1 MNMTILPDD
10 RTARARIRD
19 EALALFA
26 ERGPDAVTVRDI
38 AAAAGV
44 SPALVVRHYASKDGL
59 RTAVDDHVAQIFEV
73 MLAQV
78 TEPPAGDVLDPAAL
92 PTLADMVAG
101 NLPAGSPVPAYLGR
115 LLLAG
120 GPVGSAL
127 FRRLYAAARNALA
140 AMARAGSADIGEDPE
155 VRAAILLAND
165 LAVLILRAHLR
176 DVLGAD
182 PLSAAGMRRWG
193 AEVLS
198 IYRHGL
204 GGDAVRPN

>member
-1 MNMTILPDD
+1 MTLPDD

-19 EALALFA
+19 AALALFA

-38 AAAAGV
+38 ASAARV
-44 SPALVVRHYASKDGL
+44 SPALVVRHYTSKDGL
-59 RTAVDDHVAQIFEV
+59 RAAVDDHVAQVFEV
-73 MLAQV
+73 MLTQV
-78 TEPPAGDVLDPAAL
+78 TEPAAGNALDPATL

-101 NLPAGSPVPAYLGR
+101 NLPADSPIPAYLAR

-127 FRRLYAAARNALA
+127 FRRLYAVSQDALA
-140 AMARAGSADIGEDPE
+140 AMVEAGSANAGDDPA
-155 VRAAILLAND
+155 VRAAFLLAGD
-165 LAVLILRAHLR
+165 LAVLILRAHLG

-204 GGDAVRPN
+204 GGGADRS